1 MTRLL
6 QRIQNTA
13 RKRSDNYLIEGKTK
27 YLEKQV
33 LMLLLRL
40 QMLSVYKPFDVVS
53 EKCTLNRGE

>member
-1 MTRLL
+1 M
-6 QRIQNTA
+6 
-13 RKRSDNYLIEGKTK
+13 EGKTK

-33 LMLLLRL
+33 LMLLFRL